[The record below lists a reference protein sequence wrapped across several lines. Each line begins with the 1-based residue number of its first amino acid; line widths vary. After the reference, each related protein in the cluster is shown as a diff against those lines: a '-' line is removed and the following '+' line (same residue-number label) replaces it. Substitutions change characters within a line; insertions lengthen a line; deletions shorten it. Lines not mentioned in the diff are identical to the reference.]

1 MLPQELAVQQICTSL
16 KKDPLVRAVYLKGS
30 MGRNEHDEH
39 SDVDLYCLV
48 AEESEGQFLENRLHH
63 LQAYRPVIFQDD
75 IFIIAPQIIAVFDDL
90 LHIDLFTVTLEKFT
104 EKDYFTV
111 LYDPEGLMERFTGT
125 QGLELTGS
133 ELRDDVIDVAWFLF
147 QYKKA
152 AARGNDIWAV
162 KMLSNVM
169 DHLAR
174 VLLYKYAQHRAS
186 LGLKALNNSLP
197 AAVLERV
204 EKIFDGMTASRH
216 AEAASQIGFLVEEEM
231 EWMLGSVTEAHQIE
245 PLLRRMVEMHA
256 GTELNRKI

>member
-1 MLPQELAVQQICTSL
+1 MLPQELAVQQICSSL

-48 AEESEGQFLENRLHH
+48 DEENEKQFLENRLHH
-63 LQAYRPVIFQDD
+63 LQAYRPIIFQDD

-104 EKDYFTV
+104 EKDYFKV
-111 LYDPEGLMERFTGT
+111 LYDPEGLMNRFTDT
-125 QGLELTGS
+125 QGLALADNEY
-133 ELRDDVIDVAWFLF
+133 RDDVIDVAWFLF

-162 KMLSNVM
+162 KMLSSVM

-174 VLLYKYAQHRAS
+174 VLLYKHAPHRAR
-186 LGLKALNNSLP
+186 LGLKALNDSLP
-197 AAVLERV
+197 ARVSERV
-204 EKIFDGMTASRH
+204 ENIFNCMTASHH
-216 AEAASQIGFLVEEEM
+216 AEAAALISRLVGEEM
-231 EWMLGSVTEAHQIE
+231 EWMLGKTSETSQIE
-245 PLLRRMVEMHA
+245 PLLRRMVEIHA
-256 GTELNRKI
+256 REEIKRN